1 MLDAA
6 SLLILEFSL
15 LCLQAEKFYRAP
27 GYVFAKHRSN
37 MTTPEM
43 TDEDVLPALL
53 EGGKARDR
61 ALEYCTNIGDA
72 FGTTCKKYTNS

>member
-1 MLDAA
+1 
-6 SLLILEFSL
+6 
-15 LCLQAEKFYRAP
+15 
-27 GYVFAKHRSN
+27 